1 MPNQREG
8 RTLSRGE
15 AARRRAMEAAI
26 DAVAQLGDRVR
37 MVDIAARAQMSTGH
51 ILYYFGRKEGL
62 LLEALRWSEND
73 LIMRMRSELASQRGV
88 RRKLAGWV
96 DFYLPAGTGDPRWT
110 LWAQVLAKPPQAESD
125 RRALDSFDRAWEEE
139 LSSIVAAGV
148 RSGTFAAVDADAFA
162 VRARTTLDGLSLEV
176 LMGSLR
182 MCRGEAAELAVSWLS
197 DDLGVARKTSGRR

>member
-1 MPNQREG
+1 
-8 RTLSRGE
+8 
-15 AARRRAMEAAI
+15 MEAAI
-26 DAVAQLGDRVR
+26 DAVAELGDRVR
-37 MVDIAARAQMSTGH
+37 MADIAARAQMSTGH

-73 LIMRMRSELASQRGV
+73 LIMRMRTELAALRGV

-110 LWAQVLAKPPQAESD
+110 LWAQVLAKPPRAESD

-139 LSSIVAAGV
+139 LSSIVTAGV
-148 RSGTFAAVDADAFA
+148 RSGTFAAVDAGAFA
-162 VRARTTLDGLSLEV
+162 IRARTTLDGLSLEV

-182 MCRGEAAELAVSWLS
+182 MCREDAAELAVSWLS
-197 DDLGVARKTSGRR
+197 DDLGVARRTAKRR